1 MDDFK
6 DEMNDK
12 QLYSAKL
19 GQDPSAMKMQ
29 IKINAIF
36 A

>member
-1 MDDFK
+1 
-6 DEMNDK
+6 MNDK